1 MQQVVKLMSPMTTA
15 RSERELIPI
24 SQEMFWIKSQPS
36 SREVEHAGQVAS
48 ESIVSCIVDC
58 FVSDTC
64 VK

>member
-1 MQQVVKLMSPMTTA
+1 MQQVATLMSPMITA

-24 SQEMFWIKSQPS
+24 SQKMFWIKSQPS
-36 SREVEHAGQVAS
+36 NREVEHAGQVAS
-48 ESIVSCIVDC
+48 ESIVLCIVDC